1 MLTSST
7 SQNLISLSSSV
18 YANANVLSG
27 FQIHLFD
34 PFNAK
39 LGCGQPLIGVDL
51 RKAISS
57 ISEPLA
63 HNVQLD
69 PQIYRYKV

>member
-7 SQNLISLSSSV
+7 DQNLISLSFSV
-18 YANANVLSG
+18 YANANVL
-27 FQIHLFD
+27 FQIHLLD

-57 ISEPLA
+57 TSEPLV
-63 HNVQLD
+63 HKYID
-69 PQIYRYKV
+69 IK